1 MTSLARGTADP
12 LRHGDP
18 HEIRQDARYR
28 AATGPAA
35 ARRSSHRV
43 SRRRIVVCAIERAL
57 ASAAQA
63 LRSQPA
69 PRVYRVGVPRPTAP
83 PAPDDLDRSLRG
95 ACPGDLPVVQPM
107 QFELVVNLRTARA
120 PLPASGHGRHD
131 AVQGALAAPRALGQ
145 PSKELPRVGYLSAN
159 TAASVHTGL
168 QAAVANPT
176 DFDAAVAGL
185 IAARACSLPE
195 VRRQVSEWA
204 LGRRLPVASYASFAA
219 DGALLSLGTDVPAVA
234 RRAAFYVH
242 RIFLAGVRA
251 GVLQRTFGEV
261 V

>member
-1 MTSLARGTADP
+1 MTRLARGTADP

-120 PLPASGHGRHD
+120 PIPASGHGRHD
-131 AVQGALAAPRALGQ
+131 AVQWARD
-145 PSKELPRVGYLSAN
+145 
-159 TAASVHTGL
+159 AAS
-168 QAAVANPT
+168 
-176 DFDAAVAGL
+176 AGP
-185 IAARACSLPE
+185 ARQGTPA
-195 VRRQVSEWA
+195 
-204 LGRRLPVASYASFAA
+204 GRLPVGKFCCFGPRGPAGGSCESDRLRCGSRRIDRGSRLQPPRGSQAGQRMGLGSPLAS
-219 DGALLSLGTDVPAVA
+219 GLVERQL
-234 RRAAFYVH
+234 RR
-242 RIFLAGVRA
+242 
-251 GVLQRTFGEV
+251 
-261 V
+261 